1 MRLSWII
8 IIHEGGIPTN
18 YVEETVQR
26 VLCPR
31 RGLGLSLVASRFQ
44 GLTAPEASQ
53 IYSRRGGI
61 GEGSSKTWRYFGCLK
76 YEFSSFLGPR
86 MIRSNTSHVSWGI
99 CMILRGKNH

>member
-26 VLCPR
+26 VFCPL

-44 GLTAPEASQ
+44 GLL
-53 IYSRRGGI
+53 IRRRPVRSSP
-61 GEGSSKTWRYFGCLK
+61 GEGGLEKGAAKPGDMLDALPS
-76 YEFSSFLGPR
+76 
-86 MIRSNTSHVSWGI
+86 
-99 CMILRGKNH
+99 GKLT